1 MTILLICG
9 ILCIIGAAVL
19 AVMAFLPGGFSLPVL
34 QRKTDAE
41 PVVGGGGY
49 YVLEVEGMDS
59 TEQVAAVEAALAQ
72 FETMTSET
80 DPGEGTVVIRY
91 NGDPDL
97 SVLAAIKKAV
107 EETGCVVRSIE

>member
-19 AVMAFLPGGFSLPVL
+19 AVMGGFSPPVL
-34 QRKTDAE
+34 QRKTDDA
-41 PVVGGGGY
+41 PVAGGGGY

-59 TEQVAAVEAALAQ
+59 TGKVAAVEAALAQ

-91 NGDPDL
+91 NGEPDL
-97 SVLAAIKKAV
+97 SMLAAVKKAV
-107 EETGCVVRSIE
+107 EDTGCVVRSIE

>member
-19 AVMAFLPGGFSLPVL
+19 AVMAFLPEGFRFPSLRRETETEPVMGGGF
-34 QRKTDAE
+34 
-41 PVVGGGGY
+41 

-59 TEQVAAVEAALAQ
+59 DAQADAVEAALAR
-72 FETMTSET
+72 FENMTSET

-91 NGDPDL
+91 SGEPDL

-107 EETGCVVRSIE
+107 EDTGCVVRSIE